1 MSEITILVESLP
13 SKVTPLVSDADIT
26 GLSQVKSIETVG
38 DTRALIHYATQYDS
52 QPNIWRTPDSICNAS
67 MSWAY
72 SCVGNS
78 DQAGNATHM
87 NPLRGNSSFV
97 SIPVNS
103 ATTGIIS
110 NHAFRFNTSVAS
122 EEVSEDAYPENCGG
136 PGSFSASTLAN
147 LSALDASYDVPSSA
161 NGMMEVK
168 VCALGDLQTFP
179 WNLTRN
185 RQDIAEEAY
194 IHFNSVAMSFL
205 TNGSRIASWTQRIRA
220 NTTAGYFM
228 LPNYMNNYQTGPLL
242 ETFDLATSF
251 DPENVIV
258 DQKESTD
265 VRALDNSHVL
275 G

>member
-1 MSEITILVESLP
+1 MSEVTILVESLP

-38 DTRALIHYATQYDS
+38 DTRSLINYATQYDS
-52 QPNIWRTPDSICNAS
+52 RPNIWRTPDSVCNSS

-72 SCVGNS
+72 SCVSNS
-78 DQAGNATHM
+78 NQGGIATQFY
-87 NPLRGNSSFV
+87 PLRGNSSFV

-103 ATTGIIS
+103 VTTGIIS
-110 NHAFRFNTSVAS
+110 DHAFRFNTSVAS
-122 EEVSEDAYPENCGG
+122 EEVSEESYPDSCGG

-147 LSALDASYDVPSSA
+147 LSGLDASYNVPISA
-161 NGMMEVK
+161 DGMMEVK
-168 VCALGDLQTFP
+168 VCALGDSQSFP

-194 IHFNSVAMSFL
+194 IHFNSIAMSFL

-242 ETFDLATSF
+242 ETFNLATSF
-251 DPENVIV
+251 DPENFIV
-258 DQKESTD
+258 DQEESMD
-265 VRALDNSHVL
+265 VRALNNSHVL